1 MGPLNVRLLSDDFLS
16 PGIVGQQNMNQ
27 IGDGSPAGGGDF
39 PHWLFHSYKEGS
51 ASQ

>member
-27 IGDGSPAGGGDF
+27 IGDGSPAVGGDF